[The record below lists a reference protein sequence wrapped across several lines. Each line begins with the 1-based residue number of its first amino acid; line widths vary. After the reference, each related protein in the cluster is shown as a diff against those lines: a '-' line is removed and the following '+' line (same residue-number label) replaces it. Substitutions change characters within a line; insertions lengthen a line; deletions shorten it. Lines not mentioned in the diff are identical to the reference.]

1 MKEFVSVTQ
10 WRNRMHRHLIAGAL
24 ACLGSNLFGQNLDN
38 TVNQTQGEL
47 NKVQSTLQNGIQN
60 SRDTV
65 DQGQNMQAGQS
76 SNQGW
81 NRNAIQNS
89 SSIQNGAR
97 MQSGGSVAS
106 DNLQSTQ
113 STQNS
118 GPVYMLRYDVNGR
131 EFICVN
137 GRPVYFDNV
146 NSVSAQGNPGNQ
158 NQYRAGYGNYDLK
171 NGQNNQSQ
179 QQNSRSGLE
188 SRGFDNNSFGVEQS
202 NSRETN
208 LRNSEKGVDSSGQ
221 IQTGS
226 DKQNDSQ
233 VIRNKTNSRTD
244 FNANSDSTKPSAI
257 PSAEVPPKF

>member
-1 MKEFVSVTQ
+1 MKEFVSVTL

-65 DQGQNMQAGQS
+65 VQGQNMQA
-76 SNQGW
+76 
-81 NRNAIQNS
+81 
-89 SSIQNGAR
+89 
-97 MQSGGSVAS
+97 GGSVAS

>member
-1 MKEFVSVTQ
+1 MKEFVSVTL

-65 DQGQNMQAGQS
+65 VQGQNMQA
-76 SNQGW
+76 
-81 NRNAIQNS
+81 
-89 SSIQNGAR
+89 
-97 MQSGGSVAS
+97 GGSVAS

-146 NSVSAQGNPGNQ
+146 NSVSAQGTPGNQ

-171 NGQNNQSQ
+171 NGQKNQSQ

-188 SRGFDNNSFGVEQS
+188 SRSFDNNS
-202 NSRETN
+202 
-208 LRNSEKGVDSSGQ
+208 
-221 IQTGS
+221 
-226 DKQNDSQ
+226 
-233 VIRNKTNSRTD
+233 
-244 FNANSDSTKPSAI
+244 
-257 PSAEVPPKF
+257 SAEVPPKF

>member
-1 MKEFVSVTQ
+1 
-10 WRNRMHRHLIAGAL
+10 MHRHLIAGAL
-24 ACLGSNLFGQNLDN
+24 ACLGSNLFGQNSDN

-65 DQGQNMQAGQS
+65 DKNIQPDAGSSVLGNGTNRPTLNSQNQIGGSTQNTNTYQANGGSGFQSSPVQGQRMQAGQP

-89 SSIQNGAR
+89 GSIQNGAR
-97 MQSGGSVAS
+97 MQSSGSVAS
-106 DNLQSTQ
+106 DNRQSSL
-113 STQNS
+113 STQNA

-158 NQYRAGYGNYDLK
+158 NQFRAGYGDYDWK
-171 NGQNNQSQ
+171 NGQKNQSQ

-188 SRGFDNNSFGVEQS
+188 SRSFDNNS
-202 NSRETN
+202 
-208 LRNSEKGVDSSGQ
+208 
-221 IQTGS
+221 
-226 DKQNDSQ
+226 
-233 VIRNKTNSRTD
+233 
-244 FNANSDSTKPSAI
+244 
-257 PSAEVPPKF
+257 SAEVPPKF

>member
-1 MKEFVSVTQ
+1 
-10 WRNRMHRHLIAGAL
+10 MHRHLIAGAL

-65 DQGQNMQAGQS
+65 VQGQNMQA
-76 SNQGW
+76 
-81 NRNAIQNS
+81 
-89 SSIQNGAR
+89 
-97 MQSGGSVAS
+97 GGSVAS

>member
-1 MKEFVSVTQ
+1 
-10 WRNRMHRHLIAGAL
+10 
-24 ACLGSNLFGQNLDN
+24 
-38 TVNQTQGEL
+38 
-47 NKVQSTLQNGIQN
+47 
-60 SRDTV
+60 
-65 DQGQNMQAGQS
+65 
-76 SNQGW
+76 
-81 NRNAIQNS
+81 
-89 SSIQNGAR
+89 

-146 NSVSAQGNPGNQ
+146 NSVSAQGTPGNQ

-171 NGQNNQSQ
+171 NGQNNQFPSRDRVQSQ

-188 SRGFDNNSFGVEQS
+188 SRSFDNNSFGVEQS

-233 VIRNKTNSRTD
+233 VIRNETNSRTD